1 MEVIGIVLL
10 LAVFGLG
17 FAVTYIFSRYLNL
30 LNMVREHNEEVLR
43 RLQALEEK
51 LGREKEEIKLA
62 QSESNPN
69 KEEQ

>member
-62 QSESNPN
+62 QSEPNPN